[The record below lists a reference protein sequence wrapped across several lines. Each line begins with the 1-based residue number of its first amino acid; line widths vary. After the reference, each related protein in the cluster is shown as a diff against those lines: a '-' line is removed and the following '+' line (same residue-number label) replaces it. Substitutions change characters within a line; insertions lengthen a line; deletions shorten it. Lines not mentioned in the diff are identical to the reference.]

1 METKSMTFEKSM
13 ETLKEAARRISSGE
27 ISIDEMAAVYKKGME
42 AADRCLSILNEMDGE
57 LAVISQKTEDLLT
70 KEMESHDSGNTE
82 RKAET
87 H

>member
-1 METKSMTFEKSM
+1 MKKYGN
-13 ETLKEAARRISSGE
+13 LKRSCPPDFFRK
-27 ISIDEMAAVYKKGME
+27 ISIDEMAAVYNKGME
-42 AADRCLSILNEMDGE
+42 AADRCLSILNEVDGE

>member
-42 AADRCLSILNEMDGE
+42 AADRCLSILNEVDGE

-70 KEMESHDSGNTE
+70 KEMASHDSGNTE
-82 RKAET
+82 RKA
-87 H
+87 

>member
-1 METKSMTFEKSM
+1 
-13 ETLKEAARRISSGE
+13 LKEAARRISSGE

-42 AADRCLSILNEMDGE
+42 AADRCLSILNEVDGE

-70 KEMESHDSGNTE
+70 KEMASHDSGNTE